1 VVSIPLDGKIGSGL
15 IAPARIFCAALALTA
30 ASAAAQAPVPPAAA
44 PAPGAPAGSP
54 DNITVDK
61 LVWSAMAAVDQANQT
76 GNYSVLRDLGAPS
89 FQAGNSA
96 ATLAQIFAPLRN
108 QNIDLSYALTVVPT
122 LQFPAAIVQGG
133 LLRIRGVFPLRPSA
147 IGFDLLYQNVN
158 GQWRIYGISVV
169 PLVARTQQSIPT
181 RR

>member
-1 VVSIPLDGKIGSGL
+1 VVSISLDGKIGSGL
-15 IAPARIFCAALALTA
+15 LAPARLFCAALALA
-30 ASAAAQAPVPPAAA
+30 AVSAAAQVPAPPAT
-44 PAPGAPAGSP
+44 PAGSP

-96 ATLAQIFAPLRN
+96 ATLAQIFTPLRS
-108 QNIDLSYALTVVPT
+108 QNIDLSYALTVIPT

-169 PLVARTQQSIPT
+169 PLVARTQQSVPA
-181 RR
+181 RH

>member
-1 VVSIPLDGKIGSGL
+1 MVSIKLDGKIGSGL
-15 IAPARIFCAALALTA
+15 LAPARLFCAAAALTA
-30 ASAAAQAPVPPAAA
+30 VSAAAQAPAPPPAPAAA
-44 PAPGAPAGSP
+44 AGSP

-89 FQAGNSA
+89 FQARNSA
-96 ATLAQIFAPLRN
+96 AALAQIFKPLRS
-108 QNIDLSYALTVVPT
+108 QNIDVGYTLTVIPT
-122 LQFPAAIVQGG
+122 LQFPAAIEQTG
-133 LLRIRGVFPLRPSA
+133 LLRIRGVFPLRPAA

-169 PLVARTQQSIPT
+169 PLVARAQQSAPT
-181 RR
+181 RH